1 MTDPSTVKMKIKTR
15 AAKEAEQ
22 ELCQKKNNL
31 KESEKI
37 ASYLTIDETTT
48 DESYTNRRKSRM
60 NVYLD
65 KIMDEFDIK
74 LRMNLTIKSAS
85 EKNRYY

>member
-1 MTDPSTVKMKIKTR
+1 MSRSSVK
-15 AAKEAEQ
+15 
-22 ELCQKKNNL
+22 KKKNL

-37 ASYLTIDETTT
+37 ASYLTLDETTT